1 MRTRKLATILAVGL
15 TASIG
20 SPAAAGPCAAA
31 LDALQPK
38 IDALV
43 DATAGKGKFGV
54 ESDAA
59 TMSRQPTPDSIAAAE
74 AGLGEGRSA
83 QEAIDAMGDAR
94 DADAAGDKAGCEKAI
109 EQIRSVLR
117 Q

>member
-1 MRTRKLATILAVGL
+1 MRTHILVMTLASGL
-15 TASIG
+15 LASIEA
-20 SPAAAGPCAAA
+20 PALAGPCTAA

-43 DATAGKGKFGV
+43 DSTAGKGKFGV

-74 AGLGEGRSA
+74 ATLGEGKSA
-83 QEAIDAMGDAR
+83 QAAIDAMGDGR
-94 DADAAGDKAGCEKAI
+94 DADAAGDSAGCEKAV
-109 EQIRSVLR
+109 EKIRSIL
-117 Q
+117 QK

>member
-1 MRTRKLATILAVGL
+1 MAVGL
-15 TASIG
+15 LASIG
-20 SPAAAGPCAAA
+20 SPAAAGPCTAT

-43 DATAGKGKFGV
+43 DATAAKGKSGV
-54 ESDAA
+54 ESNAA

-74 AGLGEGRSA
+74 AALGEGKSA
-83 QEAIDAMGDAR
+83 QKAIDAMGDAR
-94 DADAAGDKAGCEKAI
+94 DADAAGDEAGCEKAI
-109 EQIRSVLR
+109 EQIRSIL

>member
-1 MRTRKLATILAVGL
+1 MRTHILVMALAGGL
-15 TASIG
+15 FASIG
-20 SPAAAGPCAAA
+20 SPAFAGPCTAA
-31 LDALQPK
+31 LDTLQPK

-74 AGLGEGRSA
+74 AALGEGKSA
-83 QEAIDAMGDAR
+83 QEAIDVMGDAR
-94 DADAAGDKAGCEKAI
+94 DADASGDRPGCEKAI
-109 EQIRSVLR
+109 EQLRSILR
-117 Q
+117 